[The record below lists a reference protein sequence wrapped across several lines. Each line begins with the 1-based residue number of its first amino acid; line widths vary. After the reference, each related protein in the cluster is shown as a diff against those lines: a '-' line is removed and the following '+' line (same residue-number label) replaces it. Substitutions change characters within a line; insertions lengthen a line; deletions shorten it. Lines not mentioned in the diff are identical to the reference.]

1 MSAPRRKVRVAHV
14 LYRFAI
20 GGLENGLV
28 NLINGLDES
37 NYEHH
42 VISLDE
48 HDPAF
53 LARLR
58 TSNWEVHDLRK
69 RPGQDP
75 AVWGRMWRALRAI
88 EPDVLHTRNL
98 NSLEM
103 QLVGVA
109 AGVRGRV
116 HGEHGWDVQDLDGR
130 VRRYRVLRRV
140 VGSVV
145 GRFVALSRDLERYL
159 VDAVGIP
166 AHKVLQIYNGVDCER
181 FQPATRSGSD
191 NLVIGTVGR
200 MQAVKNQPML
210 CEAYLALAE
219 ARPELAERVRLR
231 LVGDGPLKEQ
241 CRRIMDEAGM
251 GDRLDLPGASD
262 NVVAELQ
269 RLDVFVLPSRAEGI
283 SNTILE
289 AMATGLPVVA
299 TAVGGNPELVEH
311 GRSGFLVESENPR
324 GLAEA
329 ITRYLDEADLRARHG
344 RRGRTLVE
352 ERFSLRRMIQDYD
365 DIYQQMSA

>member
-1 MSAPRRKVRVAHV
+1 
-14 LYRFAI
+14 
-20 GGLENGLV
+20 
-28 NLINGLDES
+28 
-37 NYEHH
+37 
-42 VISLDE
+42 
-48 HDPAF
+48 
-53 LARLR
+53 
-58 TSNWEVHDLRK
+58 
-69 RPGQDP
+69 
-75 AVWGRMWRALRAI
+75 
-88 EPDVLHTRNL
+88 
-98 NSLEM
+98 M

-116 HGEHGWDVQDLDGR
+116 HGEHGWDVQDLEGH

-159 VDAVGIP
+159 IDAVGIP

-181 FQPATRSGSD
+181 FQPRLRSTS
-191 NLVIGTVGR
+191 NKLVIGTVGR

-210 CEAYLALAE
+210 CEAYLALAD

-241 CRRIMDEAGM
+241 CRRMMDDAGM

-262 NVVAELQ
+262 DVVAELQ
-269 RLDVFVLPSRAEGI
+269 HLDVFALPSRAEGI

-311 GRSGFLVESENPR
+311 GHSGFLVDSGDPR
-324 GLAEA
+324 GMAQA
-329 ITRYLDEADLRARHG
+329 IACYLDDADLRDRHG
-344 RRGRTLVE
+344 QRGRELVE

-365 DIYQQMSA
+365 GIYQRMSA